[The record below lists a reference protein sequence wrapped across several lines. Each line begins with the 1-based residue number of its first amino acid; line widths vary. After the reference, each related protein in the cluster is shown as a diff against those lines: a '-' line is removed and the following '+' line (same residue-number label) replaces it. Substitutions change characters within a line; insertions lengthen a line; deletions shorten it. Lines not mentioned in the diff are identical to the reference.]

1 MCLGSNRNMWQ
12 YTQEDISASTFSNKP
27 QQYISITPITA
38 LGCQQCL
45 PLSVVQLKVKHCRKP
60 YCRNGVV
67 DTFRLT
73 LLLHSKVNNI
83 NSLHWL
89 KFLAIEWIS
98 DDGNFG
104 PGSNPISDSEKCYKL
119 NYTNTIRRVSM

>member
-67 DTFRLT
+67 DTFGHYCQALYT
-73 LLLHSKVNNI
+73 G
-83 NSLHWL
+83 
-89 KFLAIEWIS
+89 FLAPADFSGVVLTCGHFQKIPKK
-98 DDGNFG
+98 FG
-104 PGSNPISDSEKCYKL
+104 SCVFDH
-119 NYTNTIRRVSM
+119 TMSMCIFIYFG